1 MNADA
6 LPLDRDTMRLIAEIG
21 FLGTDTGAHVAARA
35 LFKSLQV
42 LRPDSTLPFIGR
54 AMAELADNKAEE
66 AARILRD
73 EGLKLNPTDPEVKT
87 FLGLA
92 LHAAGRDGEARTVLA
107 SVVAEDP
114 SSTEPYIRMAV
125 KLLSSLAGAAQ
136 PASLMPRWTKPAVE
150 AGKAT

>member
-1 MNADA
+1 
-6 LPLDRDTMRLIAEIG
+6 MRLIAEIG
-21 FLGTDTGAHVAARA
+21 FLGTDTGSHVAARA

-54 AMAELADNKAEE
+54 AMAELADDRAEE

-73 EGLKLNPTDPEVKT
+73 EGLKLSPTDPEVKT

-92 LHAAGRDGEARTVLA
+92 LHAAGKDAEARKVLA
-107 SVVAEDP
+107 SVIAQDP

-125 KLLSSLAGAAQ
+125 KLLATSPATAPPDSL
-136 PASLMPRWTKPAVE
+136 LPRWNKPAV
-150 AGKAT
+150 ATGKAE